1 MWRAPCVC
9 YIREIFR
16 LWAPKHG
23 PGASRNSVVLPGY
36 CRGIAGVPPGL
47 KIEGGQQKIKE
58 ALLPH
63 ATSKSF
69 IRFTEEEKVSDV
81 RGQ

>member
-1 MWRAPCVC
+1 MARRSIV
-9 YIREIFR
+9 YIGEFF
-16 LWAPKHG
+16 ASGPPNTA